1 MAIPKQERQD
11 IRLLKR
17 KQTRWERRQITVE
30 GEKAILELLKSTW
43 ITERIYFTAG
53 RELSGRLR
61 ESLQPSTSL
70 AEVSA
75 KDMELMTS
83 LKTPPGLLALATMPD
98 KAGRAEHTAG
108 VWLYLDRMNDPGNVG
123 TLVRVADWF
132 GMAGVVMS
140 TDSSDPFGPKAIQS
154 AMGSAFHTPVRIQ
167 NFADLPARWK
177 SRVVGLDAGGQNLFE
192 LHDQEAPTMLVV
204 GSESHGVSEDVRSAC
219 HVMASIPGA
228 GRAESLNASVAG
240 AIAAASLVQ
249 QGVAVGQGR

>member
-11 IRLLKR
+11 VRLLKR

-70 AEVSA
+70 VEVSA

-140 TDSSDPFGPKAIQS
+140 TDSADPFGPKAVQS
-154 AMGSAFHTPVRIQ
+154 AMGSAFHTPIRIQ
-167 NFADLPARWK
+167 NFTDLPARWK
-177 SRVVGLDAGGQNLFE
+177 GRVVGLDAGGQNLFD
-192 LHDQEAPTMLVV
+192 LHDRMRQRCSSWGLNRMAF
-204 GSESHGVSEDVRSAC
+204 SEDVSSAC